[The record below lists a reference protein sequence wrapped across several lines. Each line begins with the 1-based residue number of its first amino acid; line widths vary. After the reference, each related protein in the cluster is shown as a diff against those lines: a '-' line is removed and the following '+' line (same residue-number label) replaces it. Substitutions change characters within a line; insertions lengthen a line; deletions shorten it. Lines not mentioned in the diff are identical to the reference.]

1 MSSVPAMTPACLRMQ
16 VHGALLQQVFGLC
29 EQLVMLHASITE
41 FLQHLQAGGF
51 IQCTLDTLLLVR
63 RVCFCLPPLAPP
75 SPLSTLTGCT
85 FCFVQPLLQL
95 PFITVQYSDR
105 TVPECAVSVFNLSR
119 LPDQC

>member
-1 MSSVPAMTPACLRMQ
+1 MKANQLTESSAPVMTPYCSHMQ

-63 RVCFCLPPLAPP
+63 CVCSCLPPLAPAL
-75 SPLSTLTGCT
+75 PLSTLAGCT
-85 FCFVQPLLQL
+85 FCLVEAP
-95 PFITVQYSDR
+95 P
-105 TVPECAVSVFNLSR
+105 
-119 LPDQC
+119 